1 MGVFLTYRIDIIDIP
16 LNLVNMMINVKPLGN
31 VQCHM
36 CSQKS
41 KKRDNGSCQYTFIA
55 PDAVFFKPDFRPMR
69 DIGTAM

>member
-16 LNLVNMMINVKPLGN
+16 LNLVNTMINIKPLGN

-41 KKRDNGSCQYTFIA
+41 KKEG
-55 PDAVFFKPDFRPMR
+55 
-69 DIGTAM
+69 